1 MPESAVGFGDTA
13 INSSSKIPSLMR
25 RDMGKGLD
33 KGKEKRKC
41 CILIITEK

>member
-1 MPESAVGFGDTA
+1 MPEIAMGFADTA

-25 RDMGKGLD
+25 KDMGGKGLD

-41 CILIITEK
+41 CI